1 VNLQICLF
9 DKQSSQMFWYNV
21 VDGTSQWVASDEQE
35 EREESAPPSPS
46 SALPSPAPS
55 SAPSPAEA
63 GEGLHVPKIVTRK
76 QRRSTVVLSGM
87 QRGRTVVR
95 LRSMGPVASGDDS
108 RSSSFVEGSGAAGE
122 AARVVAKEMEAV
134 QELARSALLDPDP
147 VQMGLEEGGGNLLPS

>member
-21 VDGTSQWVASDEQE
+21 VDGTSQWVASE
-35 EREESAPPSPS
+35 EREEFAPPS

-55 SAPSPAEA
+55 SAPSPAEV

-122 AARVVAKEMEAV
+122 AARLVAKEMEAV